1 MADIFL
7 WNDNDYVWNPGSFRD
22 DDTVVRRERAQY
34 NSRSRQGRRSTLRRR
49 QFGTFQS
56 KINFHLKKKKFQK
69 MLKNLALNSKIFQF
83 QST

>member
-1 MADIFL
+1 MFEP
-7 WNDNDYVWNPGSFRD
+7 NSFRD

-56 KINFHLKKKKFQK
+56 KINFH
-69 MLKNLALNSKIFQF
+69 
-83 QST
+83 